1 MFEWIADPSAWLALV
16 TLTVLE
22 IVLGID
28 NIIFISILVGRLP
41 ESMRRRA
48 RTLGLAL
55 AMVTRIALLFSITW
69 VMKLAEPLL
78 TVMEQNFSG
87 RDLILLG
94 GGLFLLWKSSVE
106 IYNSLEGEEEE
117 AHAPT
122 VNLKLGIVSIM
133 IQIALIDII
142 FSLDSVITAVGLAN
156 DFFVM
161 ALAIVIAVLMMMFMS
176 HIIADFVDRHPSIKM
191 LALSFLTMIG
201 MALIGEAFQV
211 HIPKGY
217 IYFAMGFSVLVEVLN
232 IRRASRRA
240 VPVKLHHTLPGD

>member
-1 MFEWIADPSAWLALV
+1 
-16 TLTVLE
+16 
-22 IVLGID
+22 
-28 NIIFISILVGRLP
+28 
-41 ESMRRRA
+41 
-48 RTLGLAL
+48 
-55 AMVTRIALLFSITW
+55 
-69 VMKLAEPLL
+69 
-78 TVMEQNFSG
+78 
-87 RDLILLG
+87 
-94 GGLFLLWKSSVE
+94 
-106 IYNSLEGEEEE
+106 
-117 AHAPT
+117 
-122 VNLKLGIVSIM
+122 
-133 IQIALIDII
+133 
-142 FSLDSVITAVGLAN
+142 
-156 DFFVM
+156 M

>member
-1 MFEWIADPSAWLALV
+1 MFEWIADPSAWLALA

-78 TVMEQNFSG
+78 TVMEQSFSG

-122 VNLKLGIVSIM
+122 VNLKLGIASSGMMVSSTFFFIS
-133 IQIALIDII
+133 LI
-142 FSLDSVITAVGLAN
+142 SRVQTS
-156 DFFVM
+156 
-161 ALAIVIAVLMMMFMS
+161 
-176 HIIADFVDRHPSIKM
+176 PSPS
-191 LALSFLTMIG
+191 SF
-201 MALIGEAFQV
+201 
-211 HIPKGY
+211 
-217 IYFAMGFSVLVEVLN
+217 
-232 IRRASRRA
+232 
-240 VPVKLHHTLPGD
+240 